1 MAILITGAAGFIGYH
16 LCKRLLKYDDLV
28 IGFDNLNNYYPKKLK
43 LARIKELENLSK
55 RENKKFIFIEG
66 DICKSNSVLE
76 IFKEYNPLYVINMAA
91 QAGVRYSIE
100 QPLIFAKANIV
111 GFLNIL
117 EFSAKYKVKHL
128 IYASSSSVYGGNNN
142 PPFGETDE
150 VNHPVSLYAASKRS
164 NELMAHS
171 YSHLYN
177 LPTTGIRFFT
187 VYGPWGRPDM
197 ALFLFTRNIIEG
209 KPIKIFNNGSM
220 ARSFTYIDDAI
231 ESVEKIIFKIPSK
244 NNEKNISLRPNNSW
258 APFKLLNVGSSKSE
272 SLLNY
277 VEALEDALKLKAN
290 KIYLPMQKG
299 DVKITHSNSKN
310 LEEWIGYHPSTSIK
324 VGIKNFVEWYKS
336 YYQLN

>member
-1 MAILITGAAGFIGYH
+1 MTILVTGAAGFIGYH
-16 LCKRLLKYDDLV
+16 LCKRLLKEKDLI
-28 IGFDNLNNYYPKKLK
+28 IGFDNLNNYYPKSLK

-55 RENKKFIFIEG
+55 KQNKKFVFKEG
-66 DICKSNSVLE
+66 DICDQNSLLE
-76 IFKEYNPLYVINMAA
+76 IFKEYKPSYVVNMAA

-100 QPLIFAKANIV
+100 NPMVFAKANMV

-117 EFSAKYKVKHL
+117 EFSTKYQVDHL
-128 IYASSSSVYGGNNN
+128 IYASSSSVYGENGN
-142 PPFGETDE
+142 PPFEETDE

-164 NELMAHS
+164 NELMAHC
-171 YSHLYN
+171 YSHLYD

-197 ALFLFTRNIIEG
+197 ALFLFTKNIIEG

-244 NNEKNISLRPNNSW
+244 DNNEKNITLKPNNSW
-258 APFKLLNVGSSKSE
+258 APFKLLNVGSPKSE
-272 SLLNY
+272 PLLNY
-277 VEALEDALKLKAN
+277 VEALEDALQIKAN

-299 DVKITHSNSKN
+299 DVKITHSNNKN
-310 LEEWIGYHPSTSIK
+310 LEEWIGFYPSTSIK
-324 VGIKNFVEWYKS
+324 VGIRNFVEWYKS
-336 YYQLN
+336 YYQ